1 MIILAIGSITAAL
14 GTTLVGK
21 LGVVGH
27 VIAAGGYLLIGVG
40 SGAAGTSLL
49 VLLSKQVSDQ
59 RKPAA
64 ASLVWFM
71 MIMGFAVTGGITG
84 QLLDPFSEGRL
95 MMVICGTAVIAL
107 LVTFVAIVGIEQTP
121 DSIEPVTTKTE
132 EKPPFLEAIREV
144 WSEDHARRFT
154 IFVFASMLAYSA
166 QDLILEPFVG
176 LTFGWT
182 VGQTTALAGIQHSG
196 MLLGMLAM
204 AVSTYAFKRRTRH
217 VLHLWIRGGCIVS
230 AFALILLAFGGMSNI
245 DWPINLNVFVLGV
258 ANGSFAV
265 AAIGGMMMLASQGRA
280 QRDGLRMG
288 LWGAAQAISFAMG
301 GFLGTVAVDLTG
313 LWLQNPATSY
323 GIVFIAEAILFL
335 WAASLIFNIEQKVTD
350 SEQTHSEV
358 DEAFTLKN
366 QLGGVN
372 P

>member
-1 MIILAIGSITAAL
+1 
-14 GTTLVGK
+14 
-21 LGVVGH
+21 
-27 VIAAGGYLLIGVG
+27 
-40 SGAAGTSLL
+40 
-49 VLLSKQVSDQ
+49 
-59 RKPAA
+59 
-64 ASLVWFM
+64 
-71 MIMGFAVTGGITG
+71 
-84 QLLDPFSEGRL
+84 
-95 MMVICGTAVIAL
+95 
-107 LVTFVAIVGIEQTP
+107 
-121 DSIEPVTTKTE
+121 
-132 EKPPFLEAIREV
+132 
-144 WSEDHARRFT
+144 
-154 IFVFASMLAYSA
+154 
-166 QDLILEPFVG
+166 
-176 LTFGWT
+176 
-182 VGQTTALAGIQHSG
+182 
-196 MLLGMLAM
+196 MLAM